1 MQNSQENLAL
11 CCISGVSLGAF
22 WAWGLAI
29 FFFFLIFNFYYYFKD
44 LLSNNVQTHHIHTP
58 KREREKAAKKCR
70 LGSLASWTS
79 LHFEDLREIIV

>member
-11 CCISGVSLGAF
+11 YCISGVSLGAF
-22 WAWGLAI
+22 WAWVWLFLKI
-29 FFFFLIFNFYYYFKD
+29 FYFYYYFKD
-44 LLSNNVQTHHIHTP
+44 LLSNNVQAHHIHTP